1 MAKEN
6 RTEAPTPR
14 RLEDARKRGQVAKSV
29 EVSNAAVLLTTFGIL
44 SVVGGQ
50 LITELALFMRDF
62 LSHALIQGDLSPDR
76 VSRGALDILSAIAR
90 MTWPIIA
97 VSVTAGVAVNL
108 AQVGFLFSSEAI
120 MPRLSRINPIAGL
133 SRIFSK
139 RALVELLKSC
149 AKVVVIGA
157 YGYVTLRDVYP
168 TLVATSYMAP
178 SQIGFQAG
186 KLMVQLG
193 LRIAGV
199 LGIIAVMDYFYQR
212 KEFMDNLKMTREEVR
227 EELRQTEGDPMLRAR
242 IRARQRQIAIYRMM
256 HEVPDADVV
265 VTNPVRLA
273 VALKYDAKTMGA
285 PRIVAKGARLMAERI
300 REAAVEHNVPIVENK
315 PLAQALYKAVEIGAE
330 IPSHLYKAVAELLA
344 YVYHLN
350 RAKGARGTREWGR
363 T

>member
-1 MAKEN
+1 
-6 RTEAPTPR
+6 
-14 RLEDARKRGQVAKSV
+14 
-29 EVSNAAVLLTTFGIL
+29 
-44 SVVGGQ
+44 
-50 LITELALFMRDF
+50 
-62 LSHALIQGDLSPDR
+62 
-76 VSRGALDILSAIAR
+76 
-90 MTWPIIA
+90 
-97 VSVTAGVAVNL
+97 
-108 AQVGFLFSSEAI
+108 
-120 MPRLSRINPIAGL
+120 
-133 SRIFSK
+133 
-139 RALVELLKSC
+139 
-149 AKVVVIGA
+149 
-157 YGYVTLRDVYP
+157 
-168 TLVATSYMAP
+168 
-178 SQIGFQAG
+178 
-186 KLMVQLG
+186 
-193 LRIAGV
+193 
-199 LGIIAVMDYFYQR
+199 
-212 KEFMDNLKMTREEVR
+212 
-227 EELRQTEGDPMLRAR
+227 MLRAR